1 MQCGWRKDSG
11 WQVGLEEIH
20 TEQYTGGSAVEQH
33 GGIGGGEGG
42 EHIEVLVKGENMSV
56 YP

>member
-11 WQVGLEEIH
+11 GQVGLVGIH
-20 TEQYTGGSAVEQH
+20 TEWGLGVMVCLRSSSTGGRSE
-33 GGIGGGEGG
+33 
-42 EHIEVLVKGENMSV
+42 EHVEVLVKGENMSV